1 MADPGGVPEW
11 PKGTGCKP
19 VGSAYG
25 GSNPPAPISPG
36 KASIGGYGHDVVWA
50 RVALAL
56 FVVAW
61 VLDVSGLRWVVPLW
75 LPFLVAF
82 GLELSYFIGAWRDLP
97 VGERDAGPQAVDLER
112 YGELETED
120 DEWPSLY
127 VPVRRP
133 VRRFLVGAGLI
144 AALAALVWFV
154 QANSGWQGVDP
165 DEREAAVAR
174 FSAESSRIVGRP
186 VEIRCDER
194 GQFVGAVQ
202 DADGV
207 AVVGGRLAYLT
218 PARCYDLYRLEHDGH
233 VSFSQTGRA
242 LAVLA
247 HESWHLRGESNEG
260 ITECFAFQSGVGL
273 GERLGLDES
282 TARRMM
288 RQQLVENAQRAG
300 GDAEY
305 LVPPECRDGG
315 ELDLD
320 PNTSDFP

>member
-1 MADPGGVPEW
+1 
-11 PKGTGCKP
+11 
-19 VGSAYG
+19 
-25 GSNPPAPISPG
+25 
-36 KASIGGYGHDVVWA
+36 VVWA
-50 RVALAL
+50 RVLLVA

-61 VLDVSGLRWVVPLW
+61 LLDVWGLRWVVPLW
-75 LPFLVAF
+75 LPFLVAL
-82 GLELSYFIGAWRDLP
+82 GLELSYFVGAWRDLP
-97 VGERDAGPQAVDLER
+97 AEERDSSPQAIDLER

-120 DEWPSLY
+120 DEWPLSDL
-127 VPVRRP
+127 PSARRP
-133 VRRFLVGAGLI
+133 LRRFLVGAGVI
-144 AALAALVWFV
+144 ATLALVVWLV
-154 QANSGWQGVDP
+154 KVNSGWDGVDP

-174 FSAESSRIVGRP
+174 FSKEASQIVGRP

-194 GQFVGAVQ
+194 GEFVGAVQ

-207 AVVGGRLAYLT
+207 AVLGGRLAYLT

-247 HESWHLRGESNEG
+247 HESWHLRGERNEG
-260 ITECFAFQSGVGL
+260 ITECLAFQSGVGL
-273 GERLGLDES
+273 GRRLGLDES

-288 RQQLVENAQRAG
+288 RQQLAENAQRAG

-305 LVPPECRDGG
+305 LVPSECRDGG

>member
-1 MADPGGVPEW
+1 LF
-11 PKGTGCKP
+11 
-19 VGSAYG
+19 
-25 GSNPPAPISPG
+25 
-36 KASIGGYGHDVVWA
+36 DV
-50 RVALAL
+50 L
-56 FVVAW
+56 
-61 VLDVSGLRWVVPLW
+61 GLRWLLPLW
-75 LPFLVAF
+75 LPFLVAV

-97 VGERDAGPQAVDLER
+97 AEERDSLPQAIDLER

-120 DEWPSLY
+120 DEWPSFY
-127 VPVRRP
+127 VPPARRP
-133 VRRFLVGAGLI
+133 IRRVLVGAGLI

-165 DEREAAVAR
+165 DEREAAVVR

-247 HESWHLRGESNEG
+247 HESWHLRGERNEG

-273 GERLGLDES
+273 GRRLGLDES

-288 RQQLVENAQRAG
+288 RQQLAENAQRSG
-300 GDAEY
+300 GDVGY

-315 ELDLD
+315 QLDLD
-320 PNTSDFP
+320 PSSSRFP